1 MLKNYCNSFILKSNA
16 NYKLYEFLKDSGLF
30 VDWQIVAIFYSAL
43 CYAKAYLYSKNIPLN
58 SINSHDNI
66 KYYLAT
72 ETNAKRSNVLVYY
85 NNLYRN
91 SRDARYTTKKMTQGR
106 LNNCLLDYE
115 QVKNLLKIEFDNN

>member
-1 MLKNYCNSFILKSNA
+1 MLKNYCNAFIEKSDE
-16 NYKLYEFLKDSGLF
+16 NYKLYEFLKTNNEF
-30 VDWQIVAIFYSAL
+30 IDWQIVSIFYSAL
-43 CYAKAYLYSKNIPLN
+43 CLAKAYLYSKNIPLN

-106 LNNCLLDYE
+106 LNNCLVDYNK
-115 QVKNLLKIEFDNN
+115 VKELLKITFED

>member
-1 MLKNYCNSFILKSNA
+1 MLENYCNAFIEKSNE
-16 NYKLYEFLKDSGLF
+16 NYKLYEFLKSNGAF
-30 VDWQIVAIFYSAL
+30 IDWQIVSIFYSAL
-43 CYAKAYLYSKNIPLN
+43 CLAKAYLYSKNIPLN

-72 ETNAKRSNVLVYY
+72 ETNAKRSNVLLYY

-106 LNNCLLDYE
+106 LNTCLIDY
-115 QVKNLLKIEFDNN
+115 VKVKELLKITFDD